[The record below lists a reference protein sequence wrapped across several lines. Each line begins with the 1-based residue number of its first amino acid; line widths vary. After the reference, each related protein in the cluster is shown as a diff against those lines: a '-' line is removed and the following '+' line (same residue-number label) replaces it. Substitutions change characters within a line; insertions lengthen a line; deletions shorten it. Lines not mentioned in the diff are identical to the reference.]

1 MRGYDRTKAAW
12 RTAFSAR
19 RAVLGGRGRLAKQA
33 RFVAGKIKRQD
44 AAYVDVL
51 VKARGKRIGP
61 RSRVRLR
68 ADNLFGPCGW
78 GAPLWPRNASNFPL
92 WKKEISFSANRS
104 GLYSSEVSTE
114 WYGAASPT
122 ISQAAAVLAAMAR
135 KAAASATISIAC
147 GGAVRGTVT
156 RCRPV
161 WLQTSYCRNCQTA
174 LAQHRRPH
182 PFYLL
187 SWGISASGT

>member
-1 MRGYDRTKAAW
+1 MSRASTSEKVAASCAVTRPTPQPNSRQRLKPSAGRPMRRNRANI
-12 RTAFSAR
+12 SAT
-19 RAVLGGRGRLAKQA
+19 
-33 RFVAGKIKRQD
+33 
-44 AAYVDVL
+44 
-51 VKARGKRIGP
+51 
-61 RSRVRLR
+61 S
-68 ADNLFGPCGW
+68 
-78 GAPLWPRNASNFPL
+78 SFPL
-92 WKKEISFSANRS
+92 SKKEISFSANRS

-122 ISQAAAVLAAMAR
+122 ISQAAAVLAAIAR

>member
-1 MRGYDRTKAAW
+1 MTARKQHGG
-12 RTAFSAR
+12 TAFSAR

-78 GAPLWPRNASNFPL
+78 GAPLWPRNASNASWPPFSPPM
-92 WKKEISFSANRS
+92 WRATRAFSA
-104 GLYSSEVSTE
+104 T
-114 WYGAASPT
+114 
-122 ISQAAAVLAAMAR
+122 LAGGTAD
-135 KAAASATISIAC
+135 AASAVEAEHGMVVSSH
-147 GGAVRGTVT
+147 R
-156 RCRPV
+156 
-161 WLQTSYCRNCQTA
+161 
-174 LAQHRRPH
+174 LA
-182 PFYLL
+182 
-187 SWGISASGT
+187 SEV

>member
-78 GAPLWPRNASNFPL
+78 G
-92 WKKEISFSANRS
+92 SAA
-104 GLYSSEVSTE
+104 LATE
-114 WYGAASPT
+114 R
-122 ISQAAAVLAAMAR
+122 VERKLAAILAADVAGYSRLMGSDEEGTLAR
-135 KAAASATISIAC
+135 LKA
-147 GGAVRGTVT
+147 
-156 RCRPV
+156 
-161 WLQTSYCRNCQTA
+161 
-174 LAQHRRPH
+174 
-182 PFYLL
+182 
-187 SWGISASGT
+187 